1 MAYTDSLTVAVYA
14 VTVVGCIL
22 SAYVVYKIY
31 SKEGF
36 R

>member
-1 MAYTDSLTVAVYA
+1 MAYTDTLMTAVY
-14 VTVVGCIL
+14 VVAAIGCTL

-31 SKEGF
+31 SKDGF

>member
-1 MAYTDSLTVAVYA
+1 MAYTDSLTVAVYVIA
-14 VTVVGCIL
+14 VIGCIL

-31 SKEGF
+31 GKNGF